1 MAGAIVMV
9 IVLVV
14 IFPVLVIM
22 SGAVLA
28 ALLGSFLNAEA
39 DAVNTEDDAP
49 NEYLQLARKDTE
61 TRYPQS

>member
-28 ALLGSFLNAEA
+28 ALLGSLLNAEA
-39 DAVNTEDDAP
+39 DAVNTEDDVP

-61 TRYPQS
+61 TRYPQY